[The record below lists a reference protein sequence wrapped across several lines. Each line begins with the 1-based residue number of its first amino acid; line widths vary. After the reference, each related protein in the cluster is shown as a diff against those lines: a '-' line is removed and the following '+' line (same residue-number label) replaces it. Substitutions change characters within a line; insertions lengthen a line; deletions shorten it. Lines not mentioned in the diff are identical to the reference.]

1 MSAKKVLI
9 VCSHYWPSIGGVEIS
24 MAQLGAELVGAG
36 YAVSV
41 MTPAW
46 SGRTAD
52 HYRGAAILGIDKPQF
67 AAAIRAAVASGDYDA
82 CFLIQDPKGTIIW
95 SLEGLTPPASTRLLI
110 QPIINEEGYR
120 RWQDDVGFQTRL
132 AAILSTA
139 DAALT
144 MTRNGRDHRYMSDA
158 GVAPVY
164 LPNASAA
171 PQAPAADSGDFRQ
184 QHGIPADRLLILHV
198 ANLYAVKNHIGL
210 IDALDDMPP
219 SWQLVM
225 IGVHGPA
232 GEYVDAV
239 RAKLA
244 SRPHILFIPG
254 LEPDGVAAAMRAADV
269 FVLASHGEGSPITLL
284 EAMSHGKP
292 WLATPQCGAAN
303 DHLGGIVC
311 GLDEFPRYLRRF
323 AAQPAL
329 ARAVGQIGYRHW
341 QQCYCWPVVLQGW
354 VDLIE
359 HGELRRSFVPTAALT
374 AEMAAAR
381 DSMRADPAADLVA
394 PPAVARPLVDFA
406 VFNLNTYRSGPIR
419 FGWIGDAAANP
430 KEVHQLLLPAMGQR
444 HEMHISSEL
453 VDAATLAAFFNGIDV
468 LLVTGV
474 QRYIIEMIPLAIAC
488 GVFPVAIR
496 QRYIAEQLDGG
507 AVGLL
512 VDESGS
518 ALHEALSWC
527 ADHPDEVRRRG
538 YRQAQMLALRQSG
551 A

>member
-1 MSAKKVLI
+1 
-9 VCSHYWPSIGGVEIS
+9 
-24 MAQLGAELVGAG
+24 
-36 YAVSV
+36 
-41 MTPAW
+41 
-46 SGRTAD
+46 
-52 HYRGAAILGIDKPQF
+52 
-67 AAAIRAAVASGDYDA
+67 
-82 CFLIQDPKGTIIW
+82 
-95 SLEGLTPPASTRLLI
+95 LTPPASTRLLI

-120 RWQDDVGFQTRL
+120 RWQDNADFKTRL

-144 MTRNGRDHRYMSDA
+144 MTRDGPDHRYMRDA

-171 PQAPAADSGDFRQ
+171 PDLSGGGDFRLR
-184 QHGIPADRLLILHV
+184 HGIPADRFLTLHV
-198 ANLYAVKNHIGL
+198 ANLHAVKNHLGL
-210 IDALDDMPP
+210 IDALADMPP

-225 IGVHGPA
+225 IGVAGPKDD
-232 GEYVDAV
+232 YVDAV

-244 SRPHILFIPG
+244 GRPEILFIPG
-254 LEPDGVAAAMRAADV
+254 LAPDGVAGAMRAADAV
-269 FVLASHGEGSPITLL
+269 VLASHGEGSPITLL
-284 EAMSHGKP
+284 EAMSYGKP

-303 DHLGGIVC
+303 DHLGGLVC
-311 GLDEFPRYLRRF
+311 ELAEFPRYLRRY

-359 HGELRRSFVPTAALT
+359 YGELRRSFVLT

-394 PPAVARPLVDFA
+394 PPAVARPPVDFA
-406 VFNLNTYRSGPIR
+406 VFNLDTYRSGPIR

-507 AVGLL
+507 AAGLL